1 VHDRAFLYALGPGGA
16 NRLMSMSA
24 AARLLL
30 ALVLAVAASG
40 TGLLHGDLVLGAGC
54 TVTIGTSVDRVDGA
68 SEGRIGPGA
77 IVCLAAGRRGNIKL
91 FNLRGTADNPVTVRN
106 EGGPVTISGTKFG
119 DGGIII
125 GGSSFLRLTGS
136 GTTHVCGAEYDVS
149 EQACGIAIDGAKKGI
164 KIVTD
169 KGSVHDLEID
179 HVAVLRVSQKVKT
192 RGILI
197 HPLPGQLI
205 SGLHIHHNFV
215 TNTLAEGIYL
225 GSEPHGK
232 PFASLAKLERV
243 EVDHNLVKDVG
254 FDGIKIKVAV
264 ADVSVHDNVILNA
277 GISRTP
283 AHQGGIKLAMS
294 VGDYYSNTIVGAV
307 EGIRMGRTIPSAKTR
322 YFNNLVASVV
332 DVGIEADEAGAQVFN
347 NMVVSS
353 AGAGIRAT
361 GKGASVSRNV
371 VVSAAVPLDV
381 TRGTATG
388 NVVLR
393 LGQGS

>member
-1 VHDRAFLYALGPGGA
+1 LSTSLT
-16 NRLMSMSA
+16 
-24 AARLLL
+24 ARLLL
-30 ALVLAVAASG
+30 AAALAIGASAGGVPGRG
-40 TGLLHGDLVLGAGC
+40 TALGAGC
-54 TVTIGTSVDRVDGA
+54 TVMIPASVDKVDGQSPA
-68 SEGRIGPGA
+68 YGRVGPGSV
-77 IVCLAAGRRGNIKL
+77 ICLAAGTRGNIKL
-91 FNLRGTADNPVTVRN
+91 FNLRGIADRPITVRN
-106 EGGPVTISGTKFG
+106 DGGPVTISGTKFG

-136 GTTHVCGAEYDVS
+136 GTTHACGAEYDATL
-149 EQACGIAIDGAKKGI
+149 QQCGIAIDGAKKGI

-169 KGSVHDLEID
+169 KGAIHDLEID
-179 HVAVLRVSQKVKT
+179 HVAVVRVSQKVKT

-197 HPLPGQLI
+197 HPLPGQVI
-205 SGLHIHHNFV
+205 SGLHVHHNFV

-225 GSEPHGK
+225 GSEPHGR
-232 PFASLAKLERV
+232 PFATLAKLERV

-254 FDGIKIKVAV
+254 YDGIKIKVAI

-283 AHQGGIKLAMS
+283 AHEGGIKLAMS
-294 VGDYYSNTIVGAV
+294 VGDYYSNTVVGAV

-322 YFNNLVASVV
+322 YYNNLVADVV
-332 DVGIEADEAGAQVFN
+332 DVGIEADETGAQVFN

-361 GKGASVSRNV
+361 GRGASVSNNV
-371 VVSAAVPLDV
+371 VVAAAVPLDV

-388 NVVLR
+388 NLVLR